1 MERVTNVAR
10 LYGPT
15 DGGGSFRPRP
25 ALTKRHGGRLHEL
38 FAARAAARPDA
49 IAVSGPDQTLT
60 YGQLERRANQLAHRL
75 HTLGVDRTRP
85 VGLCLERS
93 ASLVVGAVGIL
104 KAGCACVALDPSHPR
119 KRLAF
124 MLRDSG
130 ADVLVTSEPAAARL
144 DTAEAAVVALD
155 AERAELDLEP
165 TVAPAAGDPAGD
177 LAYVIYT
184 SGSTGAPKG
193 VLVEHAGLCNLI
205 FWHRRAFAITEGDR
219 ATQIASPGFD
229 AAVWEMWPYLTAGAS
244 LHVPTDDVRADPVA
258 LRDWLLA
265 ERISVSF
272 LPTALAEAVLTLDWP
287 AELPLRYL
295 LTGGDALHRY
305 PSPGLP
311 FAVVNNYG
319 PTEGTVVATSG
330 VVRPSP
336 NPLGAPTI
344 GKPIAHVRTYIVD
357 DQLAPVAT
365 ESPGELLIGG
375 DGVARGYVNRPA
387 LTAEKFIPD
396 PFSGIPGTKLYRT
409 GDVARQRPDGEIE
422 FLGRVDEQV
431 QIQGN
436 RVELGE
442 ISATLHRHPAV
453 RSSLVV
459 VDDHVPDER
468 RLIAYVVPT
477 GGRRPD
483 TGQLR
488 AHLAQHLPNY
498 MIPAA
503 FVCLDELPVTPN
515 GKVDRAALP
524 APSAA
529 NTAQPPDPV
538 RPENDLEQALETI
551 VAELLDL
558 DRVGV
563 DENFF
568 MLGGHS
574 LLGAQ
579 LITRIG
585 DSFGVEMSLRSLF
598 DNPTVA
604 GMAAEVERLVIA
616 DLEAMSDD
624 DAARLL
630 AAGSTAPSTSARA
643 EDHSGGQ

>member
-1 MERVTNVAR
+1 
-10 LYGPT
+10 
-15 DGGGSFRPRP
+15 
-25 ALTKRHGGRLHEL
+25 
-38 FAARAAARPDA
+38 
-49 IAVSGPDQTLT
+49 
-60 YGQLERRANQLAHRL
+60 
-75 HTLGVDRTRP
+75 
-85 VGLCLERS
+85 
-93 ASLVVGAVGIL
+93 
-104 KAGCACVALDPSHPR
+104 
-119 KRLAF
+119 

-130 ADVLVTSEPAAARL
+130 ADVLVTSEPVAARL

-193 VLVEHAGLCNLI
+193 VLVEHAGLSNLI

-344 GKPIAHVRTYIVD
+344 GKPIANVRTYIVD

-422 FLGRVDEQV
+422 FLGRVDEQP
-431 QIQGN
+431 G
-436 RVELGE
+436 RVGRDLGHLA
-442 ISATLHRHPAV
+442 SPSGCPLQPR
-453 RSSLVV
+453 
-459 VDDHVPDER
+459 
-468 RLIAYVVPT
+468 
-477 GGRRPD
+477 GRRRP
-483 TGQLR
+483 R
-488 AHLAQHLPNY
+488 AGR
-498 MIPAA
+498 AA
-503 FVCLDELPVTPN
+503 
-515 GKVDRAALP
+515 VDRLRGAYWRSPSGYGATARPSCPTPSQLHDPGSVRLP
-524 APSAA
+524 RRTTS
-529 NTAQPPDPV
+529 D
-538 RPENDLEQALETI
+538 
-551 VAELLDL
+551 AE
-558 DRVGV
+558 RQG
-563 DENFF
+563 
-568 MLGGHS
+568 
-574 LLGAQ
+574 
-579 LITRIG
+579 
-585 DSFGVEMSLRSLF
+585 
-598 DNPTVA
+598 
-604 GMAAEVERLVIA
+604 
-616 DLEAMSDD
+616 
-624 DAARLL
+624 
-630 AAGSTAPSTSARA
+630 
-643 EDHSGGQ
+643 